1 MISGAMLAGKVAIV
15 TGAGRGIGKAAAKL
29 LAKHGAYVVVN
40 DLSPE
45 EAYAT
50 RKEIEV
56 SGGRAL
62 AVAGSV
68 TAPGFP
74 EELVQV

>member
-1 MISGAMLAGKVAIV
+1 LTSLDPRSF
-15 TGAGRGIGKAAAKL
+15 T
-29 LAKHGAYVVVN
+29 
-40 DLSPE
+40 PE
-45 EAYAT
+45 LQTLQEAYAT

-74 EELVQV
+74 EELVQVADFAERGIERAREMVEHSRHDAHA